1 MKYLAIILSIITIT
15 LSTIPCDDE
24 VNNDI
29 ATISIVTADTPIDSH
44 LLGDLC
50 SPFCTCVCCANIV
63 VEPVFDQ
70 ELTITDAM
78 NTELNSTYL
87 FSFTRDFSES
97 IFQPPQV

>member
-1 MKYLAIILSIITIT
+1 MRYLAIILSFLTIA
-15 LSTIPCDDE
+15 LSAIPCDDE

-29 ATISIVTADTPIDSH
+29 AIISIVTADTPTDSH

-50 SPFCTCVCCANIV
+50 SPFCTCVCCANVV

-87 FSFTRDFSES
+87 FSFSRDFSKS